1 MTTRSSRVRLEHT
14 QSFTYRYSGNPTNK
28 KDLVSSIGRPG
39 YIINKIKTRTE
50 TNILPWLG
58 PFGSDG
64 YPLPKGNV
72 WSEKKSIP
80 SIGHSSQNEGD
91 DSVFMNQNGERCL
104 VCDYARDRNGEKMVG
119 YAQVWDIYTNTLNKT
134 QLNAIGPVFE
144 GSNLSYSLYG
154 YTGCINASGS
164 RIAITELGYNNYT
177 GKVYIYEYDG
187 ENGWYLLG
195 EPLTGNNEMEK
206 FGNSICFDYTGINI
220 AIGSMGY
227 SVRDNNNNII
237 QKNVGKVAI
246 YNYDYYEKKWSL
258 YSDLVI
264 KNTLRKNN
272 GFNGEGGVKLD
283 MMGTKLFIGSLKE
296 SSVEASLNDESVP
309 HEGLVTVYTKRTVTE
324 NEFFNDDTVYR
335 WDDEA
340 YTTYFNN
347 IPIDEFQLVQTD
359 TNLPNWQP
367 GGGGGP
373 EYFKFVY
380 DDKNGDDVL
389 RFQVTND
396 PNPWEID
403 WYIFKGDYENGDVLT
418 EANLIFI
425 TSLQCGDLDIITQ
438 QRVWDFDQILLPSDV
453 TSWANTLNFYSWEKT
468 GSAPDQGS
476 KTPIDILLGGN
487 NTEPNPFIQGET
499 YTVVLADGYGDGWL
513 NEYGDSA
520 KIILT
525 FDDSNPPAQYV
536 HQPDRLHWLEHSKIL
551 GPKYVAN
558 SALTWEQSPYSKGER
573 AGHITINKWGSRL
586 AIGAPGYKWDGFNG
600 RVRVLDLLNNNQW
613 MQVGNDIIGD
623 GDETGENIDLNGG
636 GNFIIIGSGGAAN
649 PYGVIKVYQLH
660 HADKIWNIIATPIHG
675 GVNTIGLD
683 GIDRGTHKVGN
694 RHAPLNA
701 VSINES
707 GNIIAVIRRNDKDN
721 IHTYFNN
728 VSDPGFEYNG
738 KGSVGYYRL
747 EL

>member
-1 MTTRSSRVRLEHT
+1 
-14 QSFTYRYSGNPTNK
+14 
-28 KDLVSSIGRPG
+28 
-39 YIINKIKTRTE
+39 
-50 TNILPWLG
+50 
-58 PFGSDG
+58 
-64 YPLPKGNV
+64 
-72 WSEKKSIP
+72 
-80 SIGHSSQNEGD
+80 
-91 DSVFMNQNGERCL
+91 
-104 VCDYARDRNGEKMVG
+104 
-119 YAQVWDIYTNTLNKT
+119 
-134 QLNAIGPVFE
+134 
-144 GSNLSYSLYG
+144 
-154 YTGCINASGS
+154 
-164 RIAITELGYNNYT
+164 
-177 GKVYIYEYDG
+177 
-187 ENGWYLLG
+187 
-195 EPLTGNNEMEK
+195 MEK
-206 FGNSICFDYTGINI
+206 FGNSICFDYTGVNI

-272 GFNGEGGVKLD
+272 GFNGEGGVKLN

-309 HEGLVTVYTKRTVTE
+309 HEGLVTVYIKRTVTE

-359 TNLPNWQP
+359 VGLEDWLP

-373 EYFKFVY
+373 EYYKFVY
-380 DDKNGDDVL
+380 DDKNGDGVL

-396 PNPWEID
+396 PYPDEVD

-418 EANLIFI
+418 KDNLIFI
-425 TSLQCGDLDIITQ
+425 TSLLCGDLEIINGEP
-438 QRVWDFDQILLPSDV
+438 RRRWDFDQILLPSDV
-453 TSWANTLNFYSWEKT
+453 TPWADQYYSSVINNT
-468 GSAPDQGS
+468 DQGS

-499 YTVVLADGYGDGWL
+499 YTVVLADGHGDGWK
-513 NEYGDSA
+513 NEVGDSA
-520 KIILT
+520 KIILS
-525 FDDSNPPAQYV
+525 FDDSNPPARYV
-536 HQPDRLHWLEHSKIL
+536 YQADRLHWIEHSKIL

-573 AGHITINKWGSRL
+573 AGHITINKWGNRL

-600 RVRVLDLLNNNQW
+600 RVRVLDLLTNNQW
-613 MQVGNDIIGD
+613 MQVGDDIIGD
-623 GDETGENIDLNGG
+623 GDETGENIDLNGDG
-636 GNFIIIGSGGAAN
+636 SFIIIGSGGAAN
-649 PYGVIKVYQLH
+649 PHGVIKVYQLH
-660 HADKIWNIIATPIHG
+660 YIDKIWTIIATPIQG
-675 GVNTIGLD
+675 GVNTPILVAGQLVNA
-683 GIDRGTHKVGN
+683 GTHRVGN

-707 GNIIAVIRRNDKDN
+707 GDIIAVTRRNDKDN

-738 KGSVGYYRL
+738 KGSVGYYKL
-747 EL
+747 T